1 MWNIFLLG
9 LLIINFGI
17 LQPEYPTDI
26 ENIDLKLDEE
36 EVAFTFLDLP
46 NGESTIIQNSN
57 GENILIN
64 TGAPESEDEL
74 QHHLK
79 IYGVDEISGLII
91 TNPDAEY
98 TGNLK
103 YVLDNFEIDKVI
115 LPRSMSDARLGIETD
130 WWGKGTKS
138 ELVEDL
144 NVQVLNE
151 DYSREKHLG
160 MDLLFEFNET
170 YLLYMTSA
178 DKEVENR
185 LLQQHNLSVVN
196 IIKVGD
202 FGNET
207 GTSKKFLNACDPQ
220 TAIVFHKET
229 TQGKSLVLERL
240 QETWLDLY
248 LTSQKG
254 NVTIK
259 IKEGDYHV
267 FTLTLDTFLQMS

>member
-9 LLIINFGI
+9 LLLINFGI
-17 LQPEYPTDI
+17 LQPEYPTDV
-26 ENIDLKLDEE
+26 ENIDLQLDEE
-36 EVAFTFLDLP
+36 EIAFTFLDLP
-46 NGESTIIQNSN
+46 NGESTIIQNSE

-74 QHHLK
+74 RHYLK

-91 TNPDAEY
+91 TSPDSEY

-103 YVLDNFEIDKVI
+103 YLLDNIAIDKVI
-115 LPRSMSDARLGIETD
+115 LPRSMSDAKLGIETD

-138 ELVEDL
+138 ELVQDL

-151 DYSREKHLG
+151 DYSKKKHLG
-160 MDLLFEFNET
+160 MDLLFEYNET

-202 FGNET
+202 FGNDT

-220 TAIVFHKET
+220 AAVVFHKET

-259 IKEGDYHV
+259 MKEGDYHV